1 MHELPR
7 VPDSHG
13 DHIDEKLFSDLY
25 VRTSWVD
32 AATAFQQI
40 ESGKARG
47 RRLAVYIRSV
57 LQVHLYS
64 LGSYL
69 QKHAGKVIFV
79 AILVLS
85 SFCVGLK
92 SATIHSK
99 VQQLWIQD
107 GGRLEEEL
115 KYTLKSLGETGSAT
129 HQLMIQVS
137 KEPNASILHTHALM
151 IHLEVLRRATAVTV
165 HMFDTTWGLKDMCY
179 SMNAPNFDVHLI
191 EQIFDNIIP
200 CAIITPL
207 DCFWEGSKLLGPE
220 FPVHIPGLAKKLQW
234 SSLNPQHLLKNM
246 EALNYHFPSKTIE
259 KYLKGAGITTGY
271 TEKPCLDVRDP
282 QCPETAR
289 NKNSTQALDIGAEL
303 TGGCYGYA
311 TKYMH
316 WPETLITGGA
326 VRNRTGHLKKVTA
339 LQSVVQLMGEREM
352 YEYWN
357 NHYKVHHVSWSPE
370 KATAVLT
377 AWQKKFAIEVSKIVK
392 MDELTSSYNMFAFS
406 SAALDE
412 ILEKYSNPSP
422 MGLAIGVVTI
432 VVYAG
437 IVLSNFQN
445 PVRSQM
451 GLGIAGVLLVGVS
464 TAAGLGFCALLGI
477 SFNAATTQVVPF
489 LALGLGVDHIFLL
502 SHEYAKQTN
511 EEQTA
516 GILKKVG
523 LSVFVSAACTT
534 GSFLAA
540 VLIPV
545 PALRLFCLQAAILMT
560 FNLAAVVIVFP
571 ALISLDMRR
580 RRSNRIDLLCCCLP
594 PMPEKTL
601 KQHNKA
607 AAFHAENLTECS
619 LGNFLRFSLV
629 EFVEKCYV
637 PFIMKR
643 IVKSVGM
650 TMFAIA
656 LAFGLYGTLKLQDG
670 LELTD
675 LVPKNSE
682 EHKFLNAQEKLFGF
696 YSMFAV
702 TQGDFEYPMNQKLLH
717 DYHEAFVRVSHVRK
731 NDNGGLPDF
740 WLGLFRDWLVDLQK
754 AFDRDYAQGRIT
766 QERWFANASDDAIL
780 AYKLLVQ
787 TGHVDNP
794 IDKSLATQNRLVDHE
809 GIINPKA
816 FYNYLSAWAWNDIL
830 AYGASQGNLRPEPRE
845 WYHSPSD
852 FELKIPKSAPLTYTQ
867 LPFFLHGLHDTTE
880 IKATIMQ
887 IREICEKFESRGL
900 PNYPSGIPFT
910 FWEQYMNLRENL
922 TLALGAA
929 IGMAFI
935 LVAIVLL
942 SLWGAFLI
950 VFCVIATLV
959 QLLGTMTLL
968 DIKLSAIPAIILVL
982 SIGLSVCFT
991 IHISLAFV
999 TAVGAKD
1006 RRIRIALEYALTPV
1020 IHGIITTTLAIVM
1033 LSTSPIEF
1041 IVRHFFL
1048 LLLSTVFVGAL
1059 NSLFFFPIIL
1069 SLVGPTSEIVPLA
1082 NPDRISTPSPRP
1094 CRRSRKSHK
1103 VVTVKDRSFLRDG
1116 LSQSKH
1122 HPKSAATLEK
1132 EPSLTTITE
1141 EPQSWQS
1148 SASSMHDVGA
1158 IPGSAVRNNITLQ
1171 PEVTVQQEGQEGKVQ
1186 TVTIRSSLKSQSLD
1200 LETIQLIS
1208 LTDKVE
1214 SKKLSTPSIVKTE
1227 VELVTPSCCSGSSSS

>member
-13 DHIDEKLFSDLY
+13 DRIDEKLFSDLY

-57 LQVHLYS
+57 LQFHLYS
-64 LGSYL
+64 LGCYL

-115 KYTLKSLGETGSAT
+115 KYTLKSLGETGSST
-129 HQLMIQVS
+129 HQLVIQVS

-234 SSLNPQHLLKNM
+234 SSLNPQHLLRNM
-246 EALNYHFPSKTIE
+246 EALNYHFPAKTIE

-282 QCPETAR
+282 LCPETAR
-289 NKNSTQALDIGAEL
+289 NRNSTQSLDIGAEL

-311 TKYMH
+311 AKYMH
-316 WPETLITGGA
+316 WPETLITGGGE
-326 VRNRTGHLKKVTA
+326 RNKTGHLKKVTA

-357 NHYKVHHVSWSPE
+357 NHYKVHHVSWSQE

-377 AWQKKFAIEVSKIVK
+377 AWQKKFSVEVSKIVK
-392 MDELTSSYNMFAFS
+392 MDELTTSYNMFAFS
-406 SAALDE
+406 SASLDE
-412 ILEKYSNPSP
+412 VLKKYSNPSP
-422 MGLAIGVVTI
+422 MGLTIGMVTI

-451 GLGIAGVLLVGVS
+451 GLGIAGVLLMGVS

-489 LALGLGVDHIFLL
+489 LALGLSVDHLFLL
-502 SHEYAKQTN
+502 SHEYSKQSN

-516 GILKKVG
+516 AILKKVG

-545 PALRLFCLQAAILMT
+545 PALRLFCLQAAILLT
-560 FNLAAVVIVFP
+560 FNLTTVVIVFP

-580 RRSNRIDLLCCCLP
+580 RRANRIDLLCCCLP

-607 AAFHAENLTECS
+607 MAMNSDINSECS
-619 LGNFLRFSLV
+619 FGNFLRFSLG
-629 EFVEKCYV
+629 EFIEKCYV
-637 PFIMKR
+637 PFLMKR
-643 IVKSVGM
+643 IVKSCGM
-650 TMFAIA
+650 TVFAIA

-682 EHKFLNAQEKLFGF
+682 EHRFLHAQEKLFGF

-702 TQGDFEYPMNQKLLH
+702 TQGDFEYPMNQKLLYE
-717 DYHEAFVRVSHVRK
+717 YHEAFVRVSHVKK
-731 NDNGGLPDF
+731 NDNGGLPNF
-740 WLGLFRDWLVDLQK
+740 WLGLFRDWLLDLQK
-754 AFDRDYAQGRIT
+754 AFDKDYAQGKIT

-794 IDKSLATQNRLVDHE
+794 IDKSLTTQNRLVDHE

-887 IREICEKFESRGL
+887 IREICEKFEARGL

-929 IGMAFI
+929 LGMTFI
-935 LVAIVLL
+935 LVAIALL

-950 VFCVIATLV
+950 VFCVVATLV
-959 QLLGTMTLL
+959 QLLGMMTLL

-991 IHISLAFV
+991 IHISLAFI
-999 TAVGAKD
+999 TAVGGKD
-1006 RRIRIALEYALTPV
+1006 RRVRIALEYALTPV
-1020 IHGIITTTLAIVM
+1020 IHGIVTTTLAVVM

-1048 LLLSTVFVGAL
+1048 LLLSAVFIGAV
-1059 NSLFFFPIIL
+1059 NSLFFFPILLNLI
-1069 SLVGPTSEIVPLA
+1069 GPAAEIVPLA
-1082 NPDRISTPSPRP
+1082 NPNRISTPSPRP
-1094 CRRSRKSHK
+1094 CRRIRKSSK
-1103 VVTVKDRSFLRDG
+1103 VVTMKERNPLRDG
-1116 LSQSKH
+1116 SG
-1122 HPKSAATLEK
+1122 PSARQARGVAAMEK

-1141 EPQSWQS
+1141 EPHSWQS
-1148 SASSMHDVGA
+1148 SASSAHEVT
-1158 IPGSAVRNNITLQ
+1158 PGVRNITLQ
-1171 PEVTVQQEGQEGKVQ
+1171 PEVTVQQEAQEGKVQ

-1208 LTDKVE
+1208 LTDKAE
-1214 SKKLSTPSIVKTE
+1214 SRNHATPSVVKTE
-1227 VELVTPSCCSGSSSS
+1227 VELVTPRCCPASGNSS